1 MTYLRLISLV
11 LTATVISVSGQC
23 ETNFIE
29 ESFSVVNPL
38 DSTKLNGTLSLP
50 DNSAPKAV
58 IVLATGSGLQDRD
71 ETLGRHKPFKDLAE
85 YLSSNGYA
93 VARTD
98 DRGYGDPIDTALLKR
113 STQWDEM
120 SDYRVVMEA
129 MHNRKDLSSLPV
141 GLLGHSLGGSEA
153 IMCFSKASNAGKYNN
168 VGYTP
173 DFIITL
179 AAPAVA
185 GDSLILDQTRQQLR
199 MQGAEYAFDLY
210 KNMLSNR
217 YRWAKSYMPE
227 NILRST
233 LFDDI
238 MKQLPPGTVLTDEM
252 KTMIDSQIDV
262 FCSPAYREMLR
273 YDPTDDIMDVN
284 VPWLALYG
292 TKDIQ
297 VSVPLNS
304 DALSKATSG
313 RNNVTITSLQD
324 KNHLFQNA
332 ITGSIEEYQ
341 SINGAIADDV
351 LQEILEWLE
360 YNFNKQ

>member
-1 MTYLRLISLV
+1 MTFKRLFIFLFAAGA
-11 LTATVISVSGQC
+11 TALSGRC
-23 ETNFIE
+23 ETKLIE
-29 ESFSVVNPL
+29 ESFSVINPL
-38 DSTKLNGTLSLP
+38 DSTELNGTLSLP
-50 DNSAPKAV
+50 ADSKPKAV

-71 ETLGRHKPFKDLAE
+71 ETLGRHKPFKDLSE
-85 YLSSNGYA
+85 YLASNGYA

-120 SDYRVVMEA
+120 SDYRAVMKA
-129 MHNRKDLSSLPV
+129 MHNRKDLASLPV

-153 IMCFSKASNAGKYNN
+153 IMCFSGSPNALKYNSI
-168 VGYTP
+168 GHTP

-179 AAPAVA
+179 AAPAVP
-185 GDSLILDQTRQQLR
+185 GDELILDQTRQQLR

-210 KNMLSNR
+210 KDMLSKR
-217 YRWAKSYMPE
+217 YNWAKSYMPE
-227 NILRST
+227 NILRAT
-233 LFDDI
+233 LFEDI
-238 MKQLPPGTVLTDEM
+238 QKQLPPGSVLTDEM
-252 KTMIDSQIDV
+252 KAMIDSQIDV

-273 YDPTDDIMDVN
+273 YDPTVDIAAVN

-304 DALSKATSG
+304 DALLKATSG
-313 RNNVTITSLQD
+313 HENVTVTPLED

-332 ITGSIEEYQ
+332 LTGAIEEYQ
-341 SINGAIADDV
+341 SINGSIADDV

-360 YNFNKQ
+360 LNFNKK